1 MMDGNTD
8 FLYTLS
14 KNLKDEIQR
23 NRVLKNEKKVLLDSI
38 QKLID
43 NQEIFKLEYLN
54 TLITIEQQ
62 DTID

>member
-1 MMDGNTD
+1 M
-8 FLYTLS
+8 
-14 KNLKDEIQR
+14 KWQK
-23 NRVLKNEKKVLLDSI
+23 NRVLKNENIYI

>member
-1 MMDGNTD
+1 MAQVHFYNGD
-8 FLYTLS
+8 
-14 KNLKDEIQR
+14 LKDEIQR